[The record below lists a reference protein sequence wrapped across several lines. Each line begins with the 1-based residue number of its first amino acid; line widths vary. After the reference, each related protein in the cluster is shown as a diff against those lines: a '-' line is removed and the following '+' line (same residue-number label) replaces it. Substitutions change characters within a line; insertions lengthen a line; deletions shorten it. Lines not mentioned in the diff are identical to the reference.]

1 MDNDKS
7 ILEKFTDTVKGIAST
22 AADAASAALRAEE
35 PPLKD
40 NDVVAVP
47 LPLGAAGLV
56 SDPMLVPPIAAPAPR
71 RRKRTVSKRKAGPAQ
86 TSAKKSG
93 KKAAKKTARKTAK
106 KTAPRTA
113 KKAVKKTAK
122 KAIKKATRKTTKQS
136 AARTSSKKSKTAVKR
151 KAEAAKKGRKA
162 GRRSR

>member
-47 LPLGAAGLV
+47 LPLAGAGLV

-93 KKAAKKTARKTAK
+93 KKAAKKTAK
-106 KTAPRTA
+106 KTAPRTG
-113 KKAVKKTAK
+113 KKAVK
-122 KAIKKATRKTTKQS
+122 KAIKKATRKTAKQS
-136 AARTSSKKSKTAVKR
+136 AARKSSKKSKTAVKR
-151 KAEAAKKGRKA
+151 KAKAAKKGRKA

>member
-22 AADAASAALRAEE
+22 AADAASAALKAEE
-35 PPLKD
+35 PPLRD
-40 NDVVAVP
+40 NDLVAMP

-71 RRKRTVSKRKAGPAQ
+71 RRKRTASKRKAGPTQ
-86 TSAKKSG
+86 KNAKKTA
-93 KKAAKKTARKTAK
+93 KKTGKKTARKTAR
-106 KTAPRTA
+106 RTA
-113 KKAVKKTAK
+113 KKAVRKAAK
-122 KAIKKATRKTTKQS
+122 KATLKTAKQS
-136 AARTSSKKSKTAVKR
+136 AARKSSKKSKTAVKR
-151 KAEAAKKGRKA
+151 TARAARKSRKA

>member
-47 LPLGAAGLV
+47 LPLAGAGLV

-93 KKAAKKTARKTAK
+93 KKAAKKTA
-106 KTAPRTA
+106 PRTA
-113 KKAVKKTAK
+113 KKAVKKAT
-122 KAIKKATRKTTKQS
+122 KKATRKTTKQS
-136 AARTSSKKSKTAVKR
+136 AARKSSKKSKTAVKR
-151 KAEAAKKGRKA
+151 IAKAAKKGRKA

>member
-7 ILEKFTDTVKGIAST
+7 MLEKFTDTVKGIAST

-122 KAIKKATRKTTKQS
+122 KATRKTAKQS
-136 AARTSSKKSKTAVKR
+136 AARKSSKKSKTAVKR
-151 KAEAAKKGRKA
+151 KAKAAKKGRKA

>member
-71 RRKRTVSKRKAGPAQ
+71 RRKRTASKRKVAKPRK
-86 TSAKKSG
+86 TAKKAGKKASKTKMKKAA
-93 KKAAKKTARKTAK
+93 KKAAKKTAKKAAKKAAKFRVAGKTAAKKRKTA
-106 KTAPRTA
+106 
-113 KKAVKKTAK
+113 
-122 KAIKKATRKTTKQS
+122 RK
-136 AARTSSKKSKTAVKR
+136 R
-151 KAEAAKKGRKA
+151 
-162 GRRSR
+162 

>member
-71 RRKRTVSKRKAGPAQ
+71 RRKRTASKRKAGPAQ

-93 KKAAKKTARKTAK
+93 KKAAKKTA
-106 KTAPRTA
+106 PRTA
-113 KKAVKKTAK
+113 KKAVKKAT
-122 KAIKKATRKTTKQS
+122 KKATRKTTKQS
-136 AARTSSKKSKTAVKR
+136 AARKSSKKSKTAVKR
-151 KAEAAKKGRKA
+151 IAKAAKKGRKA

>member
-22 AADAASAALRAEE
+22 AADAASAALKAEE

-47 LPLGAAGLV
+47 LPLAGAGLV
-56 SDPMLVPPIAAPAPR
+56 SDPMMLVPPIAAPAPR
-71 RRKRTVSKRKAGPAQ
+71 RKKRAAPKRSVARTQKTAKKAG
-86 TSAKKSG
+86 KKTA

-106 KTAPRTA
+106 KTTSKTAKKSAARKSSRKSKKTVKRTA
-113 KKAVKKTAK
+113 KK
-122 KAIKKATRKTTKQS
+122 
-136 AARTSSKKSKTAVKR
+136 
-151 KAEAAKKGRKA
+151 
-162 GRRSR
+162 RR

>member
-35 PPLKD
+35 PPLRD
-40 NDVVAVP
+40 NDVVSVP
-47 LPLGAAGLV
+47 LPLGAVGLV

-71 RRKRTVSKRKAGPAQ
+71 RRKRTASKRKAGPAQ
-86 TSAKKSG
+86 KTAKKSG
-93 KKAAKKTARKTAK
+93 KKAAKKTAREAGK

-113 KKAVKKTAK
+113 KKAARKTAK
-122 KAIKKATRKTTKQS
+122 KAVRKTAKQS
-136 AARTSSKKSKTAVKR
+136 AAGKPSRKSKTAVQR
-151 KAEAAKKGRKA
+151 KAKAAKKSRKA

>member
-122 KAIKKATRKTTKQS
+122 KATRKTAKQS
-136 AARTSSKKSKTAVKR
+136 AARKSSKKSKTAVKR
-151 KAEAAKKGRKA
+151 KAKAAKKGRKA

>member
-93 KKAAKKTARKTAK
+93 KKAAKKTARKTAR

-122 KAIKKATRKTTKQS
+122 KATRKTAKQS
-136 AARTSSKKSKTAVKR
+136 AARKSSKKSKTAVKR
-151 KAEAAKKGRKA
+151 KAKAAKKGRKA